1 MTVVWKVTPLFAEW
15 VASPNI
21 LFQAG
26 YLSPDS
32 TVLEL
37 GAGIAGIVALTLGP
51 KIKKYIA
58 TDQDYV
64 LRLLKQNIADNLP
77 TPSKPSNKKATQKKK
92 ASQAATEQR
101 TSNIEAFELDWE
113 LDSVSSLPA
122 LLGQNDP
129 DNDDQG
135 VDLVIA
141 CDCIYNEALIEP
153 LNNTCAH
160 ICRLRSLQQH
170 KPTLCL
176 VAQQLRAP
184 DVFESWLKSFH
195 RLFHVWKVPDTMLI
209 EELRENSGFIV
220 HIGLV
225 R

>member
-1 MTVVWKVTPLFAEW
+1 
-15 VASPNI
+15 
-21 LFQAG
+21 
-26 YLSPDS
+26 
-32 TVLEL
+32 
-37 GAGIAGIVALTLGP
+37 VALTLGP

-64 LRLLKQNIADNLP
+64 LRLLKQNIIDNQP
-77 TPSKPSNKKATQKKK
+77 NPSKSSSKKLSSKKK
-92 ASQAATEQR
+92 ASQTATEQR
-101 TSNIEAFELDWE
+101 ASNIEAFELDWE
-113 LDSVSSLPA
+113 HDSVSSLPA
-122 LLGQNDP
+122 LLGQNDLN
-129 DNDDQG
+129 NDDQG
-135 VDLVIA
+135 VDVVIA

-153 LNNTCAH
+153 LNNTCAQ

-195 RLFHVWKVPDTMLI
+195 RLFHVWQVPDKMLTA
-209 EELRENSGFIV
+209 ELRENSGFIV
-220 HIGLV
+220 HVGLV